1 MKDFDAFTKIA
12 KNVGDLAKLID
23 ATGLKSCP
31 KCNKL
36 PNLITLYTD
45 RILTFAP
52 SAWNEIGVRPR
63 NNL

>member
-12 KNVGDLAKLID
+12 KNVGDLAKFID

-52 SAWNEIGVRPR
+52 SA
-63 NNL
+63 